1 MGKTAEKG
9 RSGKAR
15 QGDGWARTPCTSP
28 FGDADGNAADA
39 PRYAVFPLYFS
50 FRTNYNTSMV
60 KLRVVAVGGIKESFY
75 REAIAEYVKRL
86 GKWAKV
92 EILEAE
98 EASRIDD
105 PTAKA
110 GAEADGI
117 LRRLKGRTVLLDV
130 KGRRITSEGIADL
143 LKRYVNAGDSEIT
156 FVIGGSNGV
165 AQAVKDRADEV
176 ISFGDITLPHQLFR
190 VVLLEQLYRAET
202 ILHNAAYHK

>member
-1 MGKTAEKG
+1 
-9 RSGKAR
+9 
-15 QGDGWARTPCTSP
+15 
-28 FGDADGNAADA
+28 
-39 PRYAVFPLYFS
+39 
-50 FRTNYNTSMV
+50 MV

>member
-1 MGKTAEKG
+1 MI
-9 RSGKAR
+9 
-15 QGDGWARTPCTSP
+15 
-28 FGDADGNAADA
+28 
-39 PRYAVFPLYFS
+39 
-50 FRTNYNTSMV
+50 

-105 PTAKA
+105 PMAKRE
-110 GAEADGI
+110 AEADGI

-130 KGRRITSEGIADL
+130 KGRRITSEGIADM
-143 LKRYVNAGDSEIT
+143 LKRYTNAGDSEIT

-165 AQAVKDRADEV
+165 AQAVKDRADET

-190 VVLLEQLYRAET
+190 VILLEQLYRADT